1 MYVRAGP
8 LFFKNFFQILF
19 QTFPLNIKKKERM
32 EIKGQI
38 SRPLNTFN
46 GLSGLFLFLCWLK
59 TCRAL
64 GDTVTK
70 CMRCTALK
78 IVL

>member
-8 LFFKNFFQILF
+8 LFFKNIFSNPFSD
-19 QTFPLNIKKKERM
+19 FPTKHKKKERM